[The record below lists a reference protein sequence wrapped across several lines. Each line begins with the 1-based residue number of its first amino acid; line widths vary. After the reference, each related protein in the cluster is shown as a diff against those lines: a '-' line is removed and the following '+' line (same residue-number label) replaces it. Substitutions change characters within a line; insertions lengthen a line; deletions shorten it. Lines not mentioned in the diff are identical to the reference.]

1 VLREHQ
7 FVLTALPLPIVSK
20 GYLTGVHF
28 MRFKFVFLSS
38 LAAAML
44 FSTAASAFSVK
55 PQWGPGSGCSSVA
68 PAFSFSKVP
77 AGTAKL
83 AFKMVDLNLPSY
95 PHGGGEVAFSGKA
108 SFGQGEAFGG
118 AFSSYRGPCPPP
130 TETHRYEW
138 TVQALDAGGKVL
150 GTAKAVLPFKR

>member
-1 VLREHQ
+1 MKHRILLFASFTV
-7 FVLTALPLPIVSK
+7 AVS
-20 GYLTGVHF
+20 Y
-28 MRFKFVFLSS
+28 
-38 LAAAML
+38 
-44 FSTAASAFSVK
+44 STAASAFSVK
-55 PQWGPGSGCSSVA
+55 AEWGSGSGCSSVA

-95 PHGGGEVAFSGKA
+95 PHGGGEVAFSGKT

-138 TVQALDAGGKVL
+138 TVQALDGGGKVL
-150 GTAKAVLPFKR
+150 GTTKAVLPFKR

>member
-1 VLREHQ
+1 VLRC
-7 FVLTALPLPIVSK
+7 VLFISFIAS
-20 GYLTGVHF
+20 GF
-28 MRFKFVFLSS
+28 
-38 LAAAML
+38 L

-55 PQWGPGSGCSSVA
+55 AEWGPGSGCSSVA

-95 PHGGGEVAFSGKA
+95 PHGGGEVAFSGKM
-108 SFGQGEAFGG
+108 SFRQGEAFGG

-130 TETHRYEW
+130 TETHRYQW
-138 TVQALDAGGKVL
+138 TVQALDSGGKIL
-150 GTAKAVLPFKR
+150 GTTQIVLPFKR

>member
-1 VLREHQ
+1 LIGELNLKNR
-7 FVLTALPLPIVSK
+7 I
-20 GYLTGVHF
+20 
-28 MRFKFVFLSS
+28 FLFASFA
-38 LAAAML
+38 LAAS

-55 PQWGPGSGCSSVA
+55 AEWGSGSGCSSVA

-150 GTAKAVLPFKR
+150 GTAKAVVPFKR

>member
-1 VLREHQ
+1 MKQR
-7 FVLTALPLPIVSK
+7 I
-20 GYLTGVHF
+20 
-28 MRFKFVFLSS
+28 VFLAT
-38 LAAAML
+38 LAIGL
-44 FSTAASAFSVK
+44 SFGTAASAFSVK
-55 PQWGPGSGCSSVA
+55 AEWGSGSGCSSVA

-95 PHGGGEVAFSGKA
+95 PHGGGEVAFSGKT

-138 TVQALDAGGKVL
+138 TVQALDSGGKVV
-150 GTAKAVLPFKR
+150 GTTRAVLPFKR

>member
-1 VLREHQ
+1 L
-7 FVLTALPLPIVSK
+7 LTAGQRAINFEYINSQEHERMK
-20 GYLTGVHF
+20 RY
-28 MRFKFVFLSS
+28 
-38 LAAAML
+38 ML
-44 FSTAASAFSVK
+44 FLAIATFGLSVSTPVLAFSVK

-150 GTAKAVLPFKR
+150 GTAKAVLPYKR

>member
-1 VLREHQ
+1 MQRR
-7 FVLTALPLPIVSK
+7 I
-20 GYLTGVHF
+20 
-28 MRFKFVFLSS
+28 VFLTSVV
-38 LAAAML
+38 ATIL

-55 PQWGPGSGCSSVA
+55 AEWGSGSGCSSVA

-77 AGTAKL
+77 AGTVKL
-83 AFKMVDLNLPSY
+83 AFKMVDLNLPGY
-95 PHGGGEVAFSGKA
+95 PHGGGEVAFSGKT

-138 TVQALDAGGKVL
+138 TVQALDSGGKVV
-150 GTAKAVLPFKR
+150 GTTRAVLPFKR

>member
-1 VLREHQ
+1 MNHRV
-7 FVLTALPLPIVSK
+7 
-20 GYLTGVHF
+20 
-28 MRFKFVFLSS
+28 VFLVSMAVGLS
-38 LAAAML
+38 

-55 PQWGPGSGCSSVA
+55 AEWGSGSGCSSVA
-68 PAFSFSKVP
+68 PAFSVSKVP

-83 AFKMVDLNLPSY
+83 AFRMVDLNLPSY
-95 PHGGGEVAFSGKA
+95 PHGGGEIAFGGKTN
-108 SFGQGEAFGG
+108 FGQGEAFGG

-138 TVQALDAGGKVL
+138 TVQALDGGGKVL